1 MYCVSPRTPRY
12 IYFLI
17 RSTMT
22 DMIHID
28 TAQFGDEEIQA
39 VSARDLYEYLGARK
53 DNFSRWCKRNILDN
67 AFAIEWEDYIIQ
79 TPSDESNDYIL
90 RIDFAKKLSM
100 ITDTPKWN
108 EVRQYFLDVEKKYK
122 KVVAEIKTPKTY
134 LEALREAVAIQ
145 ERLELTSGK
154 LAQAE
159 ETINTLTH
167 SGKLYTA
174 TEIAKELGMK
184 SANQLNTY
192 LEENQIQYL
201 SNNTWVLRSWY
212 ADKGYTSI
220 KQMILENGKVIYDR
234 KWTERGR
241 EFLLEKCR
249 ASTSITK

>member
-1 MYCVSPRTPRY
+1 
-12 IYFLI
+12 
-17 RSTMT
+17 MT

-28 TAQFGDEEIQA
+28 TAQFGSEEVQA
-39 VSARDLYEYLGARK
+39 VSARSLFEFLIPTKKNYK
-53 DNFSRWCKRNILDN
+53 RWIT
-67 AFAIEWEDYIIQ
+67 EVIQ
-79 TPSDESNDYIL
+79 WNWVEGVDYIL
-90 RIDFAKKLSM
+90 WWHPNEESSNEYILTIDFAKSVSM
-100 ITDTPKWN
+100 MSKTEKWK
-108 EVRQYFLDVEKKYK
+108 EVRAYFLEVEKSYK
-122 KVVAEIKTPKTY
+122 KVVNEIKAPQTY
-134 LEALREAVAIQ
+134 LEALKEAVAIQ

-184 SANQLNTY
+184 SANQLNEY
-192 LEENQIQYL
+192 LVENQIQYK

-241 EFLLEKCR
+241 EFLLGKFKP
-249 ASTSITK
+249 STSIIQ